1 MPIMVIVMRRLAA
14 FFSAPESGP
23 LILATVLTAGAGSVL
38 GLAWMPPAAAVAL
51 VFLALSAGGDDD
63 DGPQHPVLA

>member
-1 MPIMVIVMRRLAA
+1 MPLYLIVMRRLVA
-14 FFSAPESGP
+14 FFTAPESGP

-38 GLAWMPPAAAVAL
+38 GLAWMPSAAAVAL